1 MEQLYSR
8 PYADMLQVLGEA
20 DLRHTMQELGPASA
34 ATHLR
39 LRLAGRDPDD
49 GLNDI
54 AYEKGCLLLLALE
67 HLMGRPRLDAFIT
80 EYFARFAFQRM
91 DTDRFATCLTQT
103 LLTPAEAARLDLPAW
118 LDGPGLP
125 PGAPTA
131 EPARL
136 ARVGAALA
144 RLAAGTPPAG
154 LHSIT
159 KEWSS
164 QEWEHFLR
172 GLPPTLPVEAVA
184 QLDAAFHFTASGNA
198 KLLTTWFPLALRA
211 GYAPADVA
219 LENFLRHV
227 GRRKFLVPLYRALLG
242 TPGGPARAA
251 QLPLGGHEH
260 PRRAAGRGV
269 GQAALSSC
277 RTFAFLQHLSVTVE
291 KSYSTRQAHCHWGQR
306 GQRHLPH
313 RSQQAPVL
321 PEFF

>member
-20 DLRHTMQELGPASA
+20 DLRHTMQKLGPASA

-159 KEWSS
+159 
-164 QEWEHFLR
+164 
-172 GLPPTLPVEAVA
+172 
-184 QLDAAFHFTASGNA
+184 
-198 KLLTTWFPLALRA
+198 
-211 GYAPADVA
+211 
-219 LENFLRHV
+219 
-227 GRRKFLVPLYRALLG
+227 
-242 TPGGPARAA
+242 
-251 QLPLGGHEH
+251 
-260 PRRAAGRGV
+260 
-269 GQAALSSC
+269 
-277 RTFAFLQHLSVTVE
+277 
-291 KSYSTRQAHCHWGQR
+291 
-306 GQRHLPH
+306 
-313 RSQQAPVL
+313 
-321 PEFF
+321 

>member
-1 MEQLYSR
+1 MEQLYGR

-20 DLRHTMQELGPASA
+20 DLRHALQELGPASA

-67 HLMGRPRLDAFIT
+67 HLVGRPRLDAFIT

-91 DTDRFATCLTQT
+91 DTDRFAAYLTQT
-103 LLTPAEAARLDLPAW
+103 LLTPAEAARL
-118 LDGPGLP
+118 GLP

-131 EPARL
+131 ESARL
-136 ARVGAALA
+136 ARVDAALA
-144 RLAAGTPPAG
+144 RLAAGTPPTE
-154 LHSIT
+154 LHAIT

-172 GLPPTLPVEAVA
+172 GLPLTLPTEAVA
-184 QLDAAFHFTASGNA
+184 RLDAAFHFTASGNA
-198 KLLTTWFPLALRA
+198 ELLAAWFPLALRA
-211 GYAPADVA
+211 GYAPADAA

-242 TPGGPARAA
+242 TPGGRARARRLY
-251 QLPLGGHEH
+251 QLARPNYHSVATSTLDALLAGG
-260 PRRAAGRGV
+260 
-269 GQAALSSC
+269 
-277 RTFAFLQHLSVTVE
+277 
-291 KSYSTRQAHCHWGQR
+291 
-306 GQRHLPH
+306 
-313 RSQQAPVL
+313 
-321 PEFF
+321 